1 MSLLKPPK
9 LVASTGTTYN
19 CSVAETSARESPL
32 QKWSGLGNP
41 HESNLFK
48 SAEWS
53 PDGTCV
59 LTNSEDNILR
69 TFVLPV
75 DLLDLSDEPKSLTP
89 YSQTP
94 SAEPISCVAIYP
106 SMSLAEPA
114 TCCFLKSTRDHPI
127 HLHDLLTTNTR
138 ASYPL
143 INPQTEKYLSPQSM
157 LFSPEDT
164 NKFIVGATSQIS
176 FFDLQRP
183 GEGPYLDLKTIPTR
197 RSVQTGETMKG
208 IVSALAIDNGV
219 LAAGTLSRQV
229 GLYDNC
235 GSGSTIGVFTVD
247 GEGGGIT
254 QLLWSKCGRY
264 LHVVERKSDVISVY
278 DVRVAGEKVESLEGR
293 MARTNQRIGV
303 DIAYSLEGEVVSGG
317 IDGMITVWETGGKG
331 EKAFEWKAH
340 DDVVSGA
347 AIHPGGVVMAT
358 CSGARKPGGP
368 GESLDDESSEERKW
382 DNSLMIWAL

>member
-1 MSLLKPPK
+1 M
-9 LVASTGTTYN
+9 
-19 CSVAETSARESPL
+19 
-32 QKWSGLGNP
+32 
-41 HESNLFK
+41 
-48 SAEWS
+48 
-53 PDGTCV
+53 
-59 LTNSEDNILR
+59 
-69 TFVLPV
+69 
-75 DLLDLSDEPKSLTP
+75 
-89 YSQTP
+89 
-94 SAEPISCVAIYP
+94 
-106 SMSLAEPA
+106 
-114 TCCFLKSTRDHPI
+114 
-127 HLHDLLTTNTR
+127 TNTR

-293 MARTNQRIGV
+293 MAQTNQRIGA
-303 DIAYSLEGEVVSGG
+303 DIAYSLEGEVISGG
-317 IDGMITVWETGGKG
+317 IDGMVTVWETGGKG
-331 EKAFEWKAH
+331 EKVFEWKAH

-358 CSGARKPGGP
+358 CSGARKPGSP
-368 GESLDDESSEERKW
+368 GDSSDDESSEERRW
-382 DNSLMIWAL
+382 DNSVMIWAL

>member
-9 LVASTGTTYN
+9 LVASTGTAYN
-19 CSVAETSARESPL
+19 CTVAETSARESPG
-32 QKWSGLGNP
+32 QKWSGLGNSD
-41 HESNLFK
+41 EGNLFK
-48 SAEWS
+48 SALWS

-75 DLLDLSDEPKSLTP
+75 HLLDPSDEAKLLTP
-89 YSQTP
+89 YSQTA
-94 SAEPISCVAIYP
+94 SAEPISCLAIYP
-106 SMSLAEPA
+106 FMSLAESA

-127 HLHDLLTTNTR
+127 QLHDLLTANTR

-157 LFSPEDT
+157 LFTPEDA
-164 NKFIVGATSQIS
+164 NKFIVGSTSQIS
-176 FFDLQRP
+176 FFDLHRP
-183 GEGPYLDLKTIPTR
+183 GEGPYLDFKTIPTR

-229 GLYDNC
+229 GLYENG
-235 GSGSTIGVFTVD
+235 GSGSTIGVFTID

-278 DVRVAGEKVESLEGR
+278 DVRVAGKKVHDLKGR
-293 MARTNQRIGV
+293 VAETNQRIGV

-317 IDGMITVWETGGKG
+317 TDGMVGVWEAGGEG

-347 AIHPGGVVMAT
+347 AIHPGGVVAAT
-358 CSGARKPGGP
+358 CSGTRNLGG
-368 GESLDDESSEERKW
+368 LDEGSDDRSEERKR
-382 DNSLMIWAL
+382 DNSLKIWAL